1 MLQLWALRT
10 NLLKWT
16 GPSHGSVPWKFVE
29 KLFFNQ
35 GLISALILLE
45 RQTST
50 IFSRK
55 DVIFSC
61 KHFFKNQRATPSAAD
76 PWRVRSVWNWV
87 HQRTL
92 VQVCNPFSSLAF
104 LCFHHQQAISN
115 VSNRRKFRSETSD
128 KRARWKSRGGQS
140 QRRAEKKQEDQRRE
154 RVRRKKMQV
163 RAKVEKSQT
172 TVCFQCFVTQEG
184 RKVGSL
190 KWRVRSHLARW
201 EMKNCTACGAKQ
213 ISKSK
218 CRKHRGSGALLDVEM
233 SRKCTPLWRE
243 AHFQVKM
250 IQNARRSTPG
260 SEHFWKLR
268 CRKSERCC
276 GARNWVH
283 IVAFATPKHHATEV
297 YCRTDL
303 CQ

>member
-1 MLQLWALRT
+1 MQTFFQKSKGYALCRR
-10 NLLKWT
+10 
-16 GPSHGSVPWKFVE
+16 P
-29 KLFFNQ
+29 
-35 GLISALILLE
+35 LE
-45 RQTST
+45 G
-50 IFSRK
+50 
-55 DVIFSC
+55 
-61 KHFFKNQRATPSAAD
+61 
-76 PWRVRSVWNWV
+76 
-87 HQRTL
+87 
-92 VQVCNPFSSLAF
+92 QVCVKSAPTDAGAGVQSLFVACLF
-104 LCFHHQQAISN
+104 VFPPWQQTISN

-163 RAKVEKSQT
+163 RAKVEKSRT
-172 TVCFQCFVTQEG
+172 TVCFQWFVTQEG

-190 KWRVRSHLARW
+190 KRRVRSHLARW

-250 IQNARRSTPG
+250 IQNARSTPG
-260 SEHFWKLR
+260 SEHFWKLW
-268 CRKSERCC
+268 CRKSESCC